1 MTACGGNVWVVR
13 LIDDDCHVP
22 LGLRAFFRLSLC
34 ADRKSTVLEVLVV
47 NKNLVLL
54 ELLQKL
60 SWSQSRL
67 ARRLNEVLGAGYV
80 SRSTVAEWVNQ
91 ERVPRDPVPT
101 VVAHVLSEEL
111 GRTVT
116 LDELWKG
123 RAKRSQLWLSAFD
136 GMTGPWCHSGTV
148 RALECWQEHG
158 ETVLDFS
165 HRTFFP
171 VWGEALVG
179 PTLSYLEHPATP
191 LQLVQYRNWARDG
204 RMITASMTSI
214 ASLVV
219 ERMHRLDDTEG
230 GSLENLRFVH
240 QYFLS
245 IGEQIRSGDAVDST
259 VLGKLFRVW
268 MSLCQVAGWMAYD
281 AEEHGLAQ
289 RYFYSGLRAA
299 HSIRD
304 RTYGAYLLA
313 RLTHQAIYCRKVR
326 EARTLADA
334 TVRAAKGGPPALR
347 SLVGGLVAHTEA
359 LEGNAYGFET
369 NMATAQD
376 LIEEPGAVEGQPSWM
391 YWFGP
396 TQSKVRRGHGLL
408 TLARATKGSQ
418 QHRLIEA
425 ARLLAPN
432 CAVDDTH
439 FPREALYN
447 RVWLARSHM
456 WRGDIDTALHTALPA
471 LAPSAVR
478 SPRSV
483 AQLRILDT
491 ELAAHPAARNTS
503 QLHDFHHQ
511 LQTLLTAF
519 SPKVS

>member
-1 MTACGGNVWVVR
+1 M
-13 LIDDDCHVP
+13 
-22 LGLRAFFRLSLC
+22 
-34 ADRKSTVLEVLVV
+34 LEVFVV
-47 NKNLVLL
+47 DKNLVLL
-54 ELLQKL
+54 NLLQEL
-60 SWSQSRL
+60 GWSQSRL
-67 ARRLNEVLGAGYV
+67 ARRLNEALGAGYV

-111 GRTVT
+111 ERTVT

-136 GMTGPWCHSGTV
+136 GMAGPWCHSGTV
-148 RALECWQEHG
+148 RALECWHEHG
-158 ETVLDFS
+158 EAVLDFN

-171 VWGEALVG
+171 VWGDALVG
-179 PTLSYLEHPATP
+179 PALSYLEHSVTP
-191 LQLVQYRNWARDG
+191 LQLVQSRNWARDG
-204 RMITASMTSI
+204 RIITASMTNI
-214 ASLVV
+214 ASVVV
-219 ERMHRLDDTEG
+219 ERMRRLDDAEG

-245 IGEQIRSGDAVDST
+245 IGQQMRSGDAANGA
-259 VLGKLFRVW
+259 VLRELFRLW
-268 MSLCQVAGWMAYD
+268 MSLCQIAGWMAYD

-289 RYFYSGLRAA
+289 RYYYSGLRAA
-299 HSIRD
+299 HSIGD
-304 RTYGAYLLA
+304 RSYGAYLLA
-313 RLTHQAIYCRKVR
+313 ALTHQAIYRRKAR
-326 EARTLADA
+326 EARALVDV
-334 TVRAAKGGPPALR
+334 TVRAAKDGPLALR
-347 SLVGGLVAHTEA
+347 SLVSGLVAHTEA

-376 LIEEPGAVEGQPSWM
+376 LMEQPDALENRPVWL

-396 TQSKVRRGHGLL
+396 VQSRVHRGHGLL
-408 TLARATKGSQ
+408 TLVRATQ
-418 QHRLIEA
+418 APQHRLVEA

-432 CAVDDTH
+432 CAVDDAH

-447 RVWLARSHM
+447 RVWLARSHI
-456 WRGDIDTALHTALPA
+456 WRGDIDTALHTALPT

-491 ELAAHPAARNTS
+491 ELAAHPAARSTS
-503 QLHDFHHQ
+503 QLHGFHHQ
-511 LQTLLTAF
+511 LQNLLRA
-519 SPKVS
+519 PGN